1 MTEAERLDLL
11 LGVIVLEEMRR
22 LCELASGTDTWRHY
36 YFLYMK
42 ENNLCLEK

>member
-11 LGVIVLEEMRR
+11 LRVIVLEEMRR
-22 LCELASGTDTWRHY
+22 LREIAAWEWRHH

-42 ENNLCLEK
+42 ENNLCVKK